1 MSKIPKRGRK
11 QGKTTEARSMS
22 NNLDNEVD
30 EALNG
35 TEDASEGV
43 DPDKAEREEVKV
55 NGETPGHIDDV
66 TPPEEELDP
75 EDELLVLRDRHL
87 RLAAEFDNFRRRT
100 RRELLEVGEMAH
112 AKLAERLLVVMDDL
126 ERVVGT
132 PCEETTTEVL
142 HQGAELVARK
152 LTKTL
157 ADAGMEPVSPLDER
171 FDPNLHEALFITAT
185 GDPEQDEMVSEVVL
199 IGYQIGERLLR
210 PAQVGVFRYKEG
222 K

>member
-1 MSKIPKRGRK
+1 MSKDPKRGRE
-11 QGKTTEARSMS
+11 QGETTEAPTMS
-22 NNLDNEVD
+22 NNVDNEID
-30 EALNG
+30 GAPNG
-35 TEDASEGV
+35 TENTSESV
-43 DPDKAEREEVKV
+43 DPSKAVEKEVEV
-55 NGETPGHIDDV
+55 NGETPGYTDDV
-66 TPPEEELDP
+66 TVPEEELDP
-75 EDELLVLRDRHL
+75 EDELLALRDRHL

-100 RRELLEVGEMAH
+100 RRELLEAGEMAR
-112 AKLAERLLVVMDDL
+112 AELAEKLLVVMDDL

-142 HQGAELVARK
+142 HQGAELVVRK

-157 ADAGMEPVSPLDER
+157 ADVGMEPVSPLNER
-171 FDPNLHEALFITAT
+171 FDPNLHESLFISVT

-199 IGYQIGERLLR
+199 VGYRIGERLLR

>member
-1 MSKIPKRGRK
+1 MNKVPKRGRK
-11 QGKTTEARSMS
+11 QGETTEVRSMS

-30 EALNG
+30 ETLNG

-43 DPDKAEREEVKV
+43 DPTKAEREEVKV

-75 EDELLVLRDRHL
+75 EDELLALRDRHL

-100 RRELLEVGEMAH
+100 RRELLEAGEMAR
-112 AKLAERLLVVMDDL
+112 AELAEKLLVVMDDL

-142 HQGAELVARK
+142 HQGAELVVRK
-152 LTKTL
+152 LTKTR
-157 ADAGMEPVSPLDER
+157 ADVGMEPVSPLNER
-171 FDPNLHEALFITAT
+171 FDPNLQWARRRMAGETHHVAAQQRNSLDCRTHPPAIMRNRANASIRT
-185 GDPEQDEMVSEVVL
+185 PE
-199 IGYQIGERLLR
+199 GC
-210 PAQVGVFRYKEG
+210 A
-222 K
+222 

>member
-11 QGKTTEARSMS
+11 QGETTEARAMS
-22 NNLDNEVD
+22 NNLDNEAD
-30 EALNG
+30 EVLNG

-43 DPDKAEREEVKV
+43 DPAKAEREVKV
-55 NGETPGHIDDV
+55 NDETPGHIDDV
-66 TPPEEELDP
+66 TAPEEELDP
-75 EDELLVLRDRHL
+75 EAELLVLRDRHL

-100 RRELLEVGEMAH
+100 RRELREVGEMAR
-112 AKLAERLLVVMDDL
+112 AELAERLLVVMDDL
-126 ERVVGT
+126 ERVVST

-152 LTKTL
+152 LAKTL